1 MRHEDSLRGVLNF
14 SKQPLPLTL
23 FYRAQKVLKDFIQDD
38 ETDQKDLQLRLQ
50 PDSPQHKAGYKKI
63 TLVKQAYVHCGD
75 KETFLEH
82 FFASVDFMLNKPSS
96 DFEKGLHTAEDL
108 LDGAQTNCFWIM
120 PTICSSFTSR
130 VSQIGLL

>member
-23 FYRAQKVLKDFIQDD
+23 FHRAQKVL
-38 ETDQKDLQLRLQ
+38 KDLQLRLQ

-108 LDGAQTNCFWIM
+108 LDGAQTSCFWIM